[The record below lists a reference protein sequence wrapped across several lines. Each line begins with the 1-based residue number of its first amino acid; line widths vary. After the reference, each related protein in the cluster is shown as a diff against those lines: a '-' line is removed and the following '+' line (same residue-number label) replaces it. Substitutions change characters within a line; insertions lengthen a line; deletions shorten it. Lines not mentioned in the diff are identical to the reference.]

1 METRLAQATLAEG
14 WRRFRTS
21 FIAPAGS
28 EEAELDFGGL
38 SSVGEVW
45 LAEVMIQA
53 GGELAGVAAGAS
65 LEAGD
70 IPTVVHGADD
80 GPTPTQAARLDWLR
94 FLTDLEHRYWRGM
107 QAYLKETLGYRGL
120 VFGTIITNS
129 PPNVQGGLEVVDGH
143 SYWLHVR
150 FPAGAWD
157 EEKWVLFGRSMTGDP
172 EHSTIG
178 DLARQR
184 VLGRPFTVT
193 EYQHSAPNPF
203 AAEGPIL
210 AAAYGAFQDWDGIW
224 FFDYRIP
231 TTAGLPEYAGRFAD
245 FFDDSQHPAKMVNY
259 LLAAAL
265 FRRSDVAAA
274 REAIVVPFPP
284 GRELEILATRGGQ
297 WNLAHAGH
305 LGLSGLQALPRRVAL
320 EIGPGVADRPLRLPA
335 EPPAPPYVAD
345 TGELSWQVIGQ
356 GRGLVQINT
365 PRTKALI
372 GAVDGVEHRLG
383 DVTIEFEKTRL
394 GWATLG
400 LTLLAGES
408 FSADAGGCGLLIAT
422 GEVENTAMGWTDA
435 THSSVGRDWGRAP
448 TRIETVKGAISLPVA
463 PSRVTVFALDETGR
477 RMTTVPMRDAGG
489 HAGFAFGASGATL
502 WYEVVIAPAR

>member
-1 METRLAQATLAEG
+1 LGSL
-14 WRRFRTS
+14 
-21 FIAPAGS
+21 PA
-28 EEAELDFGGL
+28 A
-38 SSVGEVW
+38 V
-45 LAEVMIQA
+45 
-53 GGELAGVAAGAS
+53 S

-70 IPTVVHGADD
+70 IPTVIHGVVD
-80 GPTPTQAARLDWLR
+80 GPTPTEAARLDWLR
-94 FLTDLEHRYWRGM
+94 FLTELEHRYWRGM

-129 PPNVQGGLEVVDGH
+129 PPNVQGGLDVVDGH

-157 EEKWVLFGRSMTGDP
+157 DQNWLLFGRSMTGDP
-172 EHSTIG
+172 EHSIIG

-210 AAAYGAFQDWDGIW
+210 AAAYGGLQDWDGIW

-231 TTAGLPEYAGRFAD
+231 TAAGLGDYAGRFAD

-265 FRRSDVAAA
+265 FRRFDVAPA
-274 REAIVVPFPP
+274 RDAIVVPFPP

-305 LGLSGLQALPRRVAL
+305 LGLSGLQALTRRIAL
-320 EIGPGVADRPLRLPA
+320 DIGPEAANRPLLLPA
-335 EPPAPPYVAD
+335 APPPPPYIAD
-345 TGELSWQVIGQ
+345 TGELSWQIAGP
-356 GRGLVQINT
+356 GKGLVEINT
-365 PRTKALI
+365 PRTKALV
-372 GAVDGVEHRLG
+372 GAVDGIERKLG
-383 DVTIEFEKTRL
+383 DVSLGVEKTRL

-408 FSADAGGCGLLIAT
+408 FSAEAGGHALLIAT
-422 GEVENTAMGWTDA
+422 GEVENTAMAWTDA
-435 THSSVGRDWGRAP
+435 THSSVGRNWGRSP
-448 TRIETVKGAISLPVA
+448 TLVETVKGAVTLPVA
-463 PSRVTVFALDETGR
+463 ASRVTVYALDGAGQ
-477 RMTTVPMRDAGG
+477 RMTPVPVRDAEGR
-489 HAGFAFGASGATL
+489 ARFVFGSSGTTL
-502 WYEVVIAPAR
+502 WYEVAIAPAR